1 MSTTIKQQPI
11 RAGVFESAT
20 DAKQAA
26 ERLLSAGFTPD
37 HVIVVCSD
45 HSKDALF
52 QEFSHQQPA
61 GTFAPQGALIG
72 STAGV
77 VIGSLSVLA
86 SAVATGSLA
95 LWMAGPISALAGGAA
110 GGLIGLMTT
119 RGVEREL
126 ANYYQQA
133 VLDGDILVA
142 VDQQDAGEARL
153 EQAAQILSASG
164 AKPLSLPEG

>member
-1 MSTTIKQQPI
+1 MSTTTETRPI
-11 RAGVFESAT
+11 RAGVFETAT
-20 DAKQAA
+20 DAKRAA
-26 ERLLSAGFTPD
+26 ERLLAAGFTPD
-37 HVIVVCSD
+37 HIIVVCSD

-52 QEFSHQQPA
+52 QQFKHQEPA
-61 GTFAPQGALIG
+61 GTFAPQGAVIG

-126 ANYYQQA
+126 ANFYQQA

-142 VDQQDAGEARL
+142 VDQRDAGEARL
-153 EQAAQILSASG
+153 EQVAEILSASG
-164 AKPLSLPEG
+164 ARPLSLPEG